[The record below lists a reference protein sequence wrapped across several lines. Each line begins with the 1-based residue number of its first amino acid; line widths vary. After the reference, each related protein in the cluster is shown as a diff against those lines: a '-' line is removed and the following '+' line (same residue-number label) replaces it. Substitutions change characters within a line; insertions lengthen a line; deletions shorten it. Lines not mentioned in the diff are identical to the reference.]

1 MRTISKNLTL
11 CLKELEKE
19 GQIKAKVSRRKE
31 IIRMRAEINGNRNR
45 KIVERINET
54 KSCFFENIKLI
65 NTYLDYEK
73 MRRLK

>member
-1 MRTISKNLTL
+1 MRTISNNLTL

-45 KIVERINET
+45 KIIG
-54 KSCFFENIKLI
+54 SMKL
-65 NTYLDYEK
+65 
-73 MRRLK
+73 RAVSLKR